1 MYRKV
6 LKFSTEIVV
15 FVLWLN
21 LTCGYSYDFHI
32 EGEVLLP
39 LCGLEV
45 ETGNQNSGLYF
56 LNVFILM
63 VASTGPKRQ
72 FLKILTVAQQLT
84 ITSPNLKLHLTPVI
98 IDVKQTFILYWH
110 FLSSLVNTFLSNDH
124 SQAKRWNFVEHIC
137 NNLTLCGKNHLVRV
151 FIAVKINSFGYFR
164 MKLQEMNFLWCL
176 SLIMVKVGKSATQAP
191 HLEDDHSHTRFR
203 RSQSRS
209 RSPR

>member
-1 MYRKV
+1 
-6 LKFSTEIVV
+6 
-15 FVLWLN
+15 
-21 LTCGYSYDFHI
+21 
-32 EGEVLLP
+32 
-39 LCGLEV
+39 
-45 ETGNQNSGLYF
+45 
-56 LNVFILM
+56 M

-98 IDVKQTFILYWH
+98 IDVKQTFILHWH

-209 RSPR
+209 RSPRCLDQRSGKRDPYAPMPLIKDNGDSGNEIENV